1 MWIYLKRILKSGWL
15 NFKRSQVLSV
25 ITVFVMFLTISLL
38 TFIFIFK
45 GASDFL
51 LYSLEKKIDVSVYF
65 KEGVSEEEILKTKD
79 LLLEIQGVKIINY
92 VSPAEA
98 LAKFKERYKDDD
110 LIAKALEEAGDNP
123 FLASLNITASQVL
136 DYESIAKLLGESR
149 FEGLVS
155 NVDYF
160 QRKPVI
166 EKFFSLKNSLEKT
179 GLAATII
186 LAMIAFSITF
196 VTIRLAIYSSSEE
209 IGIMR
214 LVGASNWFIQGQFIV
229 QGIICGSLAI
239 LIALLVFS
247 ALSYLLSSRL
257 VDLTGG
263 FNLFNYFLGN
273 FFNILALQV
282 LTGAGLGII
291 SSLVAVR
298 KYLEK

>member
-179 GLAATII
+179 GLVAALI

-239 LIALLVFS
+239 LIALVVFP

-273 FFNILALQV
+273 FFNILILQV
-282 LTGAGLGII
+282 LTGAGLGTI